1 MAGNCG
7 FLPYFGADGTG
18 SGALPT
24 AVSASKRERS
34 IEIRGIARAGIRIT
48 HVPQS
53 WRSACPD
60 RSVRED
66 GSDNDAYVKCASPAG
81 RIWAHSLT
89 SISSPSMEELARPS
103 AVQET
108 ARKSLGHLQAVSC
121 CHLPAT
127 RSSSLGRAA
136 PAGPSS
142 QSNTSPQTQKAAPE
156 GGFCCVMSVVAGVGF
171 EPTTFRL

>member
-7 FLPYFGADGTG
+7 FLTYFGADGTG
-18 SGALPT
+18 SAALPT
-24 AVSASKRERS
+24 AVSASKRERG

-89 SISSPSMEELARPS
+89 SISSPSWRSWHGLQRHRKRPEKALVTCRRCHVAICPQQGRLASVGQFQLALPHNLN
-103 AVQET
+103 T
-108 ARKSLGHLQAVSC
+108 PPKRKK
-121 CHLPAT
+121 PP
-127 RSSSLGRAA
+127 RRAA
-136 PAGPSS
+136 FA
-142 QSNTSPQTQKAAPE
+142 
-156 GGFCCVMSVVAGVGF
+156 V
-171 EPTTFRL
+171 